1 MLNVIPK
8 HCFEMLAVKG
18 MSELQKLTNAIFI
31 QDVHDETADAAFAL
45 LSRWHR
51 EKLISEMPAVKERA
65 AHAKAVAS
73 ADAAQLHISGMFAKL
88 RTMFISRETR
98 QPKKKG
104 S

>member
-18 MSELQKLTNAIFI
+18 MNELQKLTNAIFI
-31 QDVHDETADAAFAL
+31 QDVRDETADAAFAL